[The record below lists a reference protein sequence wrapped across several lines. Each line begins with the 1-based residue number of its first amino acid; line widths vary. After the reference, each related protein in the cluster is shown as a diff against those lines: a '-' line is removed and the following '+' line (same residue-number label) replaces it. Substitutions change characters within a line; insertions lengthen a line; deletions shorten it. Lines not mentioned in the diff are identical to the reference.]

1 MIPNFSFDSELVDD
15 IASDF
20 DLRGPN
26 RQALQVLVERL
37 SGEFDSAVPQV
48 MDMATG
54 AGKTYLMAS
63 FIEYIRRATGRSEV
77 MVVTPGLVVQSKTIA
92 NFTEGHPKYI
102 VGASLPP
109 KVITPDNYITEIQ
122 QSLHDQELGGERRAE
137 VYVFNIQQLIAP
149 STLEGSTTTGKDAE
163 RRGIRKHNEFA
174 GVLYDQLAA
183 NDDLVVIADE
193 HHLYGPSAKAFNA
206 AIHELKPAAVVGL
219 TATSDAQ
226 DEVIYRYPLHQAIK
240 DQHVKVPII
249 AYRKGGYGELGEH
262 QQLRDAVTLLKGKEQ
277 AYATYLAENPGAPAV
292 HPLLFVVCADI
303 AHATEVSEKLR
314 TPEFFGA
321 PTAVLQVTSDNMT
334 PEVEGLLATLDRP
347 ETPVRAV
354 VSVNKLKEGWDVKNI
369 AVMVTLR
376 AMDSQVLTQQTMG
389 RGLRLPFGYWVD
401 DHAINELE
409 IVAHESFRKLL
420 DAENVLRS
428 FGLLDAVPETAE
440 RNKVVLSDDMASEGG
455 GSSTGSSGSAEEQA
469 SEENNGQ
476 TPGTG
481 TPGTEGEATE
491 GDADSATE
499 VKIGGHEGVS
509 AKQIGG
515 DRPGDIQKPPP
526 PPAREWVQVRDHLA
540 GRTFTFPRSTMRRVD
555 APFELDDISDAEVE
569 DAAKSIT
576 AEGARMERVALDPN
590 VVAGKILTR
599 SLVQADVEA
608 LMTSRENVEAELL
621 RQLFALR
628 GITQTSENITYARGH
643 LIPRLLDAAPI
654 TDWSVKALASA
665 VVVLADL
672 IARKTAEYRNS
683 LKVTV
688 HLDPLE
694 LPVDDGY
701 YLRQGQTIEDRALV
715 DSRTAFT
722 VNQHYGQWNS
732 SMFTSEAF
740 DSYSGEFKLAELL
753 DTSPQIQWWKRLYK
767 HLDDAYVSYAL
778 DRRYYPDFAAEDTNG
793 RIWIIEGKSDAGRD
807 DDEVQRKRDAAEKT
821 IRRLR
826 TDEKFSGKPYGYLIG
841 YEGEI
846 ASSDSWADLRAKA
859 KPVMT

>member
-1 MIPNFSFDSELVDD
+1 MIPSFHFDPEMVDE

-26 RQALQVLVERL
+26 RQALQVLIERL
-37 SGEFDSAVPQV
+37 SGDFDPALPQV

-63 FIEYIRRATGRSEV
+63 FIEYIRRATGRAEV
-77 MVVTPGLVVQSKTIA
+77 MVVTPGLVVQNKTIA
-92 NFTEGHPKYI
+92 NFSEGHPKYI
-102 VGASLPP
+102 AGAALSP
-109 KVITPDNYITEIQ
+109 KVITPDNYISEIQ
-122 QSLHDQELGGERRAE
+122 QSTHDQDLGGDRRAE

-149 STLEGSTTTGKDAE
+149 ASLEGPTSEGKDAA
-163 RRGIRKHNEFA
+163 RRGIRKYNEFA
-174 GVLYDQLAA
+174 GVLYDQLAT
-183 NDDLVVIADE
+183 NDDLVLIADE

-206 AIHELKPAAVVGL
+206 AIRDLKPAAVVGL
-219 TATSDAQ
+219 TATSDEQ

-277 AYATYLAENPGAPAV
+277 AYAAYLAENPGVPAV

-303 AHATEVSEKLR
+303 AHATEISETLR

-334 PEVEGLLATLDRP
+334 PEVERLLATLDRP

-401 DHAINELE
+401 DDAINELE

-428 FGLLDAVPETAE
+428 FGLLDAVSETEE
-440 RNKVVLSDDMASEGG
+440 RHKVVRTDDIGGKGASWP
-455 GSSTGSSGSAEEQA
+455 TGSSGSAE
-469 SEENNGQ
+469 GQ
-476 TPGTG
+476 TSEGNHEQPPGTG
-481 TPGTEGEATE
+481 TPGAGGEVSE
-491 GDADSATE
+491 DDADIATE
-499 VKIGGHEGVS
+499 VKIGGREGVS

-515 DRPGDIQKPPP
+515 DGPGDIQKPPP
-526 PPAREWVQVRDHLA
+526 PPAREWIQVRDHLA

-569 DAAKSIT
+569 AAAKSIT

-672 IARKTAEYRNS
+672 IARKTAEYRSS

-694 LPVDDGY
+694 LPVNDGY
-701 YLRQGQTIEDRALV
+701 YLRQGQTIKDRALV
-715 DSRTAFT
+715 DSRAAFT

-732 SMFTSEAF
+732 SMFTSESF

-767 HLDDAYVSYAL
+767 HLDDAYVSYSL
-778 DRRYYPDFAAEDTNG
+778 DRRYYPDFAAEDTDG

-826 TDEKFSGKPYGYLIG
+826 TDEKFSGKSYGYLIG
-841 YEGEI
+841 YESDI

-859 KPVMT
+859 QPVTT